1 MDDTLGKDKSVEM
14 LDKLKEETENIIC
27 DILEEGI
34 KMDNIEMLDKVVDIH
49 KDIANEEYW
58 EVKKED
64 IDMRYMRGSYND
76 GRGGNYGNYG
86 NYGRDSNRE
95 SGDGS
100 YGRRRRDSR
109 GRYMEGGR
117 SGNYRGHEMLED
129 MQYNYGEYS
138 EGRERYGTDKETMES
153 FKYMLKSF
161 KDYYKHL
168 KQEAS
173 SQQEVEMLED
183 VAREIS
189 EM

>member
-1 MDDTLGKDKSVEM
+1 MDDTLGKDKSIEM
-14 LDKLKEETENIIC
+14 LEKLKEETENVIC
-27 DILEEGI
+27 DILDEGI
-34 KMDNIEMLDKVVDIH
+34 KMDNIELLDKVVDIH
-49 KDIANEEYW
+49 KDVANEEYW
-58 EVKKED
+58 EAKKED
-64 IDMRYMRGSYND
+64 MDMRYSRGSY
-76 GRGGNYGNYG
+76 GEVRGGNYG
-86 NYGRDSNRE
+86 RDYSRE
-95 SGDGS
+95 SSDGS

-109 GRYMEGGR
+109 GRYMESGR

-138 EGRERYGTDKETMES
+138 EGRERYGADKETMES

>member
-14 LDKLKEETENIIC
+14 LEKLKEETETVIC

-34 KMDNIEMLDKVVDIH
+34 KMDNIELLDKVVDIH
-49 KDIANEEYW
+49 KDVANEEYW
-58 EVKKED
+58 EAKKEVM
-64 IDMRYMRGSYND
+64 DMRYMRGSYSE
-76 GRGGNYGNYG
+76 GRGNYGNYE
-86 NYGRDSNRE
+86 RDSYRE
-95 SGDGS
+95 GGHGEGS

-109 GRYMEGGR
+109 GRYMESGR

-129 MQYNYGEYS
+129 MQYSYGEYA
-138 EGRERYGTDKETMES
+138 EGRDKYGADPQTMES

-173 SQQEVEMLED
+173 SQQEVQMLED

>member
-1 MDDTLGKDKSVEM
+1 MDDTLGKDTSIDM
-14 LDKLKEETENIIC
+14 LEKLKEETENVIC

-34 KMDNIEMLDKVVDIH
+34 KMDNIELLDKVVDIH
-49 KDIANEEYW
+49 KDIANEDYW
-58 EVKKED
+58 EAKKED
-64 IDMRYMRGSYND
+64 MDMRYMRGSYSE
-76 GRGGNYGNYG
+76 GRGGHYGNYS
-86 NYGRDSNRE
+86 RDSHRE
-95 SGDGS
+95 HDEGS

-109 GRYMEGGR
+109 GRYMEGGH
-117 SGNYRGHEMLED
+117 SGNYRGHEMLDD
-129 MQYNYGEYS
+129 MRYNYEEYS
-138 EGRERYGTDKETMES
+138 EGRDRYGADGATLES